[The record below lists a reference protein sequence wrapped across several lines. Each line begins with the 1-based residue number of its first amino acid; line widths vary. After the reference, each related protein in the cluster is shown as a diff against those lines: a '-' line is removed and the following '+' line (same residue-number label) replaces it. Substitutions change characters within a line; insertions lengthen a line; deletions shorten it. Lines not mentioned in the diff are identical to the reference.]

1 MVNQLSRG
9 ATMNTAEITT
19 PAKGL
24 TSALSE
30 RSRAQRRN
38 RKNLVALETV
48 ASAPRRNDLLPQI
61 KLESRAL
68 SSLHA
73 PARAVRQVRP
83 EHVAEIAHSM
93 SVFGVVNPILIT
105 ADGKI
110 IDGVSSVEAARTVG
124 LGILPCVVIDH
135 LKSEE
140 VRLLRLALN
149 RLGEKGRWDLDE
161 LQVEFQELLDIGMP
175 VEVTGFTLPE
185 IDIVVMHDEVVVD
198 QAANDVPAVIDGAPA
213 VSKLGDL
220 WKLGRHRLLCADATK
235 PESYARL
242 FEGTSLA
249 RAVFTDPPY
258 NIQIDGFA
266 VGAGS
271 IKHREFVAASGEMT
285 DDEFDTFL
293 TDFLKAASAQL
304 VDGGILFVCMDWRH
318 AEHVQRA
325 ARRAELSQI
334 NTAVWCKGNGGLGGL
349 YRSAHEF
356 VLILKKGGGTSV
368 NNVELG
374 KHGRDRT
381 NVWTYPGANQR
392 GSSAHA
398 ELANHPTPKPVELV
412 ADAILDVTRCNDIV
426 LDPFNGSGTTII
438 AAEKTGRTACGL
450 ELDPLYVD
458 LIVRRFETF
467 TGIPAV
473 HAVTGKTF
481 AEMKVLRA
489 VPGDAL
495 VMTGITPATA
505 EAAPPTEL
513 TAAIMTEV
521 FSDIDAAIP
530 PATTHDVGAFLSSAN
545 LAVIET
551 VGTPVDVAVASSA
564 EKAAVA
570 TASASANTIGAPSI
584 ARDGS
589 GLQPQADLAVSKH
602 TPVGTVVPVNLRGC
616 NVG

>member
-1 MVNQLSRG
+1 
-9 ATMNTAEITT
+9 MNTAEITT
-19 PAKGL
+19 PAKVL
-24 TSALSE
+24 TNALSE

-38 RKNLVALETV
+38 RKGLVALETV

-83 EHVAEIAHSM
+83 EHIAEIARSI
-93 SVFGVVNPILIT
+93 STFGVVDPILIT
-105 ADGKI
+105 AGGKI
-110 IDGVSSVEAARTVG
+110 IDGVSSVEAARTIG
-124 LGILPCVVIDH
+124 LGIVPCAVIDH
-135 LKSEE
+135 LKPEE

-161 LQVEFQELLDIGMP
+161 LKIEFHELLDIGVP

-185 IDIVVMHDEVVVD
+185 IDIVTMHDEAVVD
-198 QAANDVPAVIDGAPA
+198 QVANAVPAVVADAP
-213 VSKLGDL
+213 VISKLGDV

-235 PESYARL
+235 PESYAQL
-242 FEGTSLA
+242 FEGAPLA

-258 NIQIDGFA
+258 NIKIDGFA

-285 DDEFDTFL
+285 DEEFDTFL
-293 TDFLKAASAQL
+293 AEFLKAASAQL
-304 VDGGILFVCMDWRH
+304 VDGGILFVCIDWRH

-325 ARRAELSQI
+325 ARRAELSHV
-334 NTAVWCKGNGGLGGL
+334 NTAVWSKGNGGLGGL

-356 VLILKKGGGTSV
+356 VLILKKGSGTSV

-412 ADAILDVTRCNDIV
+412 ADAIMDVTRRNDVV
-426 LDPFNGSGTTII
+426 LDPFTGSGTTII
-438 AAEKTGRTACGL
+438 AAEKTGRTARGL
-450 ELDPLYVD
+450 ELDPAYVD

-467 TGIPAV
+467 TGVQAV
-473 HAVTGKTF
+473 HAVTGETF
-481 AEMKVLRA
+481 AEMKVLRD

-495 VMTGITPATA
+495 TTTGSTATA
-505 EAAPPTEL
+505 AAAPSIVPAAANMTKVFPDADASIQPT
-513 TAAIMTEV
+513 TAG
-521 FSDIDAAIP
+521 AA
-530 PATTHDVGAFLSSAN
+530 ALLSSTN
-545 LAVIET
+545 LVVIET
-551 VGTPVDVAVASSA
+551 TGTPVNVVLTSSTEETAVD
-564 EKAAVA
+564 
-570 TASASANTIGAPSI
+570 TTSASAGSTCAPSTVH
-584 ARDGS
+584 GS
-589 GLQPQADLAVSKH
+589 GSQPHADFAVAKH
-602 TPVGTVVPVNLRGC
+602 TPTGIAVPTNL
-616 NVG
+616 